1 MYSLYELSGVYMEIL
16 GRLDEAPEEAETIYA
31 QLDAI
36 NDAIGDRAEAYARI
50 VASKEQESAAYAAE
64 IKRLQAKK
72 SLADRT
78 VERLKGNILA
88 AMLAAD
94 APKLHT
100 SIGAWAVRTNPASV
114 RVLDQSRVPAQY
126 LVPQLPTV
134 DKRGIMTAYK
144 ETGEIIP
151 GVEIVREKRVEFK

>member
-1 MYSLYELSGVYMEIL
+1 MYSLYELTGAYVEIL
-16 GRLDEAPEEAETIYA
+16 GRLDETPEDAEQIFL

-50 VASKEQESAAYAAE
+50 VAGKEREVAAYEAE

-72 SLADRT
+72 SVIERT
-78 VERLKGNILA
+78 VDRLKGNLLA

-94 APKLHT
+94 AHRIHT
-100 SIGAWAVRTNPASV
+100 SIGAWALRTNPASV
-114 RVLDQSRVPAQY
+114 RVLDQSCVPAQY
-126 LVPQLPTV
+126 LAPQPPKV
-134 DKRGIMTAYK
+134 DKRAIMAAYK

-151 GVEIVREKRVEFK
+151 GVEIVREQRVEFK